1 MMLEVRN
8 LSAGY
13 GKKTILH
20 DVSFSLEAGTMT
32 GLLGSNGIS
41 RQNLSQFHKAMI
53 IQARL
58 FKIQLQQCRC
68 C

>member
-20 DVSFSLEAGTMT
+20 DVSFSLESGTMT
-32 GLLGSNGIS
+32 GLLGSNGS
-41 RQNLSQFHKAMI
+41 GKTTLLKSLCFPTPGR
-53 IQARL
+53 
-58 FKIQLQQCRC
+58 
-68 C
+68 